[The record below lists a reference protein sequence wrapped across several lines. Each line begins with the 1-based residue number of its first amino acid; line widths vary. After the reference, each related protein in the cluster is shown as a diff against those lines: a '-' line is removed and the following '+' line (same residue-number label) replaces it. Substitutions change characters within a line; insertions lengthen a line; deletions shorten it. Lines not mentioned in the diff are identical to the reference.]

1 MLRAVRRAAPRPGGD
16 AVGTR
21 VFATGSDASSEIATR
36 HALKWRGTLAREGTS
51 NLPLAKNGPCT
62 QKAEMSPLLRALL
75 RANPKQYA
83 AAVSALAT
91 VSLRS
96 TRNTGRTVLQQYRS
110 YGQSVATSPAFARV
124 WGEASL
130 FLQSAKR
137 APRNLGQKSIASQ
150 AWQALPGL
158 PRLRAPS
165 QLYVLGHQGRDAAVA
180 SKLPN
185 FSGALV
191 MLLVGGSNLAP
202 ATARCLEASPKQ
214 AKQDSLVS
222 KTKQHKGCE
231 ILVPKN
237 VAYTSWVDRWVPAPA
252 RAWVE
257 RCVFVFVSQIPPPR
271 FQAQDVNHFCFPIA
285 VV

>member
-1 MLRAVRRAAPRPGGD
+1 
-16 AVGTR
+16 
-21 VFATGSDASSEIATR
+21 
-36 HALKWRGTLAREGTS
+36 
-51 NLPLAKNGPCT
+51 
-62 QKAEMSPLLRALL
+62 
-75 RANPKQYA
+75 
-83 AAVSALAT
+83 
-91 VSLRS
+91 
-96 TRNTGRTVLQQYRS
+96 
-110 YGQSVATSPAFARV
+110 
-124 WGEASL
+124 
-130 FLQSAKR
+130 
-137 APRNLGQKSIASQ
+137 
-150 AWQALPGL
+150 
-158 PRLRAPS
+158 
-165 QLYVLGHQGRDAAVA
+165 VLGHQGRDAAVA

-222 KTKQHKGCE
+222 KAKQHTGCE

-271 FQAQDVNHFCFPIA
+271 FQAQDVNHFSFPIA